1 MTQPPRSGS
10 GRNNPRGGKRSGDGR
25 RSGEAQ
31 GRTQGG
37 SASGRGR
44 PGQGTGAGA
53 AGRPAAGKSAGRPG
67 ADAGRPDKGRSDF
80 GTSAKPGARRGP
92 AEPGAGQHGNRKPSA
107 PGSGAGKPGTGKP
120 SAARPGGKAAGK
132 AGAGKAGAGK
142 AGAGKAR
149 GAKPARPAGPQPFG
163 RERFGQNLGPVSRQG
178 RPSRPAAGGAS
189 QLHDPDGVRL
199 QKVLAGAGVASR
211 RVCEEL
217 IQAGRVEVD
226 GAIVRELG
234 VRVDPSRAVIHVDG
248 IRIQMDE
255 TLTYLVFNKPKGV
268 VSTMEDPEGRP
279 CISDYLKP
287 NQGQR
292 LFHVGRLDQATE
304 GLLLLTNDGE
314 LANRLTHPSYE
325 VPKTYLVQVRGPM
338 PHGIGAQ
345 MKSGIELEDGFSS
358 VDSFKLVDSTPGHV
372 LVEVVLHS
380 GKNRVVR
387 RLFDAVG
394 HPVERLVRIQLG
406 PIRLGDQRQG
416 SIRALGRQEV
426 GHLLALVGM

>member
-10 GRNNPRGGKRSGDGR
+10 GRNNPRGGKRPGDDRRPDDAQR
-25 RSGEAQ
+25 RSE
-31 GRTQGG
+31 GG
-37 SASGRGR
+37 SAQGRGR
-44 PGQGTGAGA
+44 PGQGSGAGTGAGRTGA
-53 AGRPAAGKSAGRPG
+53 GKPGGGRSGSGAGRDQS
-67 ADAGRPDKGRSDF
+67 RSEF
-80 GTSAKPGARRGP
+80 GQGSGQHGARRGP
-92 AEPGAGQHGNRKPSA
+92 AEPGAGKQGSRRPSTA
-107 PGSGAGKPGTGKP
+107 GSGTGKP
-120 SAARPGGKAAGK
+120 GAGKSYGSKAAGK
-132 AGAGKAGAGK
+132 AGVGKAGV
-142 AGAGKAR
+142 GKAR
-149 GAKPARPAGPQPFG
+149 GAKPQRPAGPKAFG
-163 RERFGQNLGPVSRQG
+163 RERFGQNLGPVSRPNRG
-178 RPSRPAAGGAS
+178 SRAGAGAGAGAVS
-189 QLHDPDGVRL
+189 DLHDPEGVRL

-226 GAIVRELG
+226 GVVVRELG
-234 VRVDPSRAVIHVDG
+234 VRVDPAHTVIHVDG
-248 IRIQMDE
+248 IRVQMDE

-287 NQGQR
+287 QQGQR

-314 LANRLTHPSYE
+314 LANRLTHPSYQ

-338 PHGIGAQ
+338 AHGVGAQ
-345 MKSGIELEDGFSS
+345 MKAGIELEDGVSS

-394 HPVERLVRIQLG
+394 HPVERLVRIQVG

-416 SIRALGRQEV
+416 SIRALGRQEA

>member
-10 GRNNPRGGKRSGDGR
+10 GRNNPRGGKRPGDAR
-25 RSGEAQ
+25 RSDDAQ
-31 GRTQGG
+31 RRSEGG
-37 SASGRGR
+37 SAQGRGR
-44 PGQGTGAGA
+44 PGQGSGAGKPGGGRSGAGA
-53 AGRPAAGKSAGRPG
+53 GRDQNRTEFGQGAGQH
-67 ADAGRPDKGRSDF
+67 
-80 GTSAKPGARRGP
+80 GARRGP
-92 AEPGAGQHGNRKPSA
+92 AEPGTGKQGSRKPSTA
-107 PGSGAGKPGTGKP
+107 GPGAGKPGTGKP
-120 SAARPGGKAAGK
+120 YGSKAAGQGGSGK
-132 AGAGKAGAGK
+132 AGAGKAGAV
-142 AGAGKAR
+142 KAR
-149 GAKPARPAGPQPFG
+149 GAKPQRPAGPKAFG
-163 RERFGQNLGPVSRQG
+163 RERFGQNLGPVSRPG
-178 RPSRPAAGGAS
+178 RGSRAGTGAGAVS
-189 QLHDPDGVRL
+189 DSHDPEGVRL

-226 GAIVRELG
+226 GVVVRELG
-234 VRVDPSRAVIHVDG
+234 VRVDPTHAVIHVDG
-248 IRIQMDE
+248 IRVQMDE

-287 NQGQR
+287 QQGQR

-314 LANRLTHPSYE
+314 LANRLTHPSYQ

-338 PHGIGAQ
+338 AHGVGAQ
-345 MKSGIELEDGFSS
+345 MKAGIELDDGVSS

-394 HPVERLVRIQLG
+394 HPVERLVRIQVG

-416 SIRALGRQEV
+416 SIRALGRQEA

>member
-10 GRNNPRGGKRSGDGR
+10 GRNNPRGGKRPGDDRRPDGAQR
-25 RSGEAQ
+25 RSE
-31 GRTQGG
+31 GG
-37 SASGRGR
+37 SAQGRGR
-44 PGQGTGAGA
+44 PGQGSGAGRTGAGKPGGGRSGSG
-53 AGRPAAGKSAGRPG
+53 AGRDQS
-67 ADAGRPDKGRSDF
+67 RSEF
-80 GTSAKPGARRGP
+80 GQGSGQHGARRGP
-92 AEPGAGQHGNRKPSA
+92 AEPGAGKQGSRKPSTA
-107 PGSGAGKPGTGKP
+107 GSGTGKP
-120 SAARPGGKAAGK
+120 
-132 AGAGKAGAGK
+132 GAGKSYGSK

-149 GAKPARPAGPQPFG
+149 GAKPQRSAGPKAFG
-163 RERFGQNLGPVSRQG
+163 RERFGQNLGPVSRPNRG
-178 RPSRPAAGGAS
+178 SRAGTGAGAVS
-189 QLHDPDGVRL
+189 DLHDPEGVRL

-226 GAIVRELG
+226 GVVVRELG
-234 VRVDPSRAVIHVDG
+234 VRVDPAHAVIHVDG
-248 IRIQMDE
+248 IRVQMDE

-287 NQGQR
+287 QQGQR

-314 LANRLTHPSYE
+314 LANRLTHPSYQ

-338 PHGIGAQ
+338 AHGVGAQ
-345 MKSGIELEDGFSS
+345 MKAGIELEDGVSS

-394 HPVERLVRIQLG
+394 HPVERLVRIQVG

-416 SIRALGRQEV
+416 SIRALGRQEA

>member
-10 GRNNPRGGKRSGDGR
+10 GRNNPRGGKRPGDAR
-25 RSGEAQ
+25 RSDDAQ
-31 GRTQGG
+31 RRPEGG
-37 SASGRGR
+37 SAQGRGR
-44 PGQGTGAGA
+44 PAQGSGAGG
-53 AGRPAAGKSAGRPG
+53 AGRSGAGRPG
-67 ADAGRPDKGRSDF
+67 AGKPAGGRSGAGRDQGRSEF
-80 GTSAKPGARRGP
+80 GQSAGQHGARRGP
-92 AEPGAGQHGNRKPSA
+92 AEPGAPKQGSRKPA
-107 PGSGAGKPGTGKP
+107 GPGAGKPGTGKP
-120 SAARPGGKAAGK
+120 YGSKA
-132 AGAGKAGAGK
+132 AGK

-149 GAKPARPAGPQPFG
+149 GAKPQRPAGPKAFG
-163 RERFGQNLGPVSRQG
+163 RERFGQNLGPVSRPDRG
-178 RPSRPAAGGAS
+178 SRAGTGAGAVS
-189 QLHDPDGVRL
+189 DLHDPEGVRL

-226 GAIVRELG
+226 GVVVRELG
-234 VRVDPSRAVIHVDG
+234 VRVDPAQAVIHVDG
-248 IRIQMDE
+248 IRVQMDE

-287 NQGQR
+287 QQGQR

-314 LANRLTHPSYE
+314 LANRLTHPSYQ

-338 PHGIGAQ
+338 AHGVGAQ
-345 MKSGIELEDGFSS
+345 MKAGIELEDGVSS

-394 HPVERLVRIQLG
+394 HPVERLVRIQVG

-416 SIRALGRQEV
+416 SIRALGRQEA

>member
-10 GRNNPRGGKRSGDGR
+10 GRNNPRGGKRPGDDHRSDDAQR
-25 RSGEAQ
+25 RPE
-31 GRTQGG
+31 GG
-37 SASGRGR
+37 SAQGRGR
-44 PGQGTGAGA
+44 PGQGSGAGAGRTGAGKPG
-53 AGRPAAGKSAGRPG
+53 AGRSASGRDQSRTEFGKSAGQ
-67 ADAGRPDKGRSDF
+67 
-80 GTSAKPGARRGP
+80 PGARRGP
-92 AEPGAGQHGNRKPSA
+92 AEPGAGKQGSRKPSSA
-107 PGSGAGKPGTGKP
+107 GPGAGKPGAGKPGTAKSGTGKP
-120 SAARPGGKAAGK
+120 YGSKA
-132 AGAGKAGAGK
+132 AGK

-149 GAKPARPAGPQPFG
+149 GAKPQRPAGPKAFG
-163 RERFGQNLGPVSRQG
+163 RERFGQNLGPVSRPS
-178 RPSRPAAGGAS
+178 RPSRAGAGAVS
-189 QLHDPDGVRL
+189 DLHDPEGVRL

-226 GAIVRELG
+226 GVVVRELG
-234 VRVDPSRAVIHVDG
+234 VRVDPAHAVIHVDG
-248 IRIQMDE
+248 IRVQMDE

-287 NQGQR
+287 QQGQR

-338 PHGIGAQ
+338 AHGVGAQ
-345 MKSGIELEDGFSS
+345 MKAGIELEDGVSS

-394 HPVERLVRIQLG
+394 HPVERLVRIQMG

-416 SIRALGRQEV
+416 SIRALGRQEA